1 MKFKFWKE
9 LTEEEKEKLLKR
21 ICGVAAVI
29 FVIILLLML
38 MKCQGCSSSGRS
50 RDFADGRG
58 HAYGEKFSGNGLFD
72 NEYGKGADDYTSLDE
87 NDSVNGEELKQK
99 TGESEKEAEEA
110 AAK

>member
-38 MKCQGCSSSGRS
+38 MKCQGCSSGSRG

-72 NEYGKGADDYTSLDE
+72 NEYGNGADDYTSLDE
-87 NDSVNGEELKQK
+87 NDSVNGEGLKQK

-110 AAK
+110 AE